1 MKLIEGR
8 TIENEYVDLD
18 GKQFRD
24 CTLINCLLRYSGEPV
39 IFESSR
45 LESCRYVFFGPARA
59 TVHFLQ
65 AVGLLSMSTGEW
77 GEYPDGVQ

>member
-1 MKLIEGR
+1 MELIERR
-8 TIENEYVDLD
+8 TFENEYVDLD
-18 GKQFRD
+18 DKQFKE
-24 CTLINCLLRYSGEPV
+24 CKLVNCVLRYSGQPV

-65 AVGLLSMSTGEW
+65 AVNLLVPSSDW
-77 GEYPDGVQ
+77 GEYPEGVN